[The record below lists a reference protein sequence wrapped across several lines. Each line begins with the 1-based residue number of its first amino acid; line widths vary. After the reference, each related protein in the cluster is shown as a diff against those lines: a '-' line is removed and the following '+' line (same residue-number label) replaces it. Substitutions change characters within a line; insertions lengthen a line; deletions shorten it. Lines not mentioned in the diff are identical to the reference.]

1 MVIRNLLPG
10 PGNWGIFLGAEGES
24 KIIAIFVDPSMAAA
38 MMMALRKVQAP
49 RPLTH
54 DLIASIFTG
63 LGVRALKVVISD
75 LRDGTYFARL
85 YLQQQ
90 STLGR
95 NVVEI
100 DARPSD
106 SIAIAIQQQCPIFV
120 NRGVWNEADDMSD
133 LLRQAEERARKSRE
147 KGEGETG
154 AEDDT
159 GGPPETPSP

>member
-1 MVIRNLLPG
+1 MNDELPVVIRNLLPG
-10 PGNWGIFLGAEGES
+10 PGNWGVFLGTEGAS
-24 KIIAIFVDPSMAAA
+24 KVIAIFVDPGMAAA

-75 LRDGTYFARL
+75 LRDATYFARL

-90 STLGR
+90 SELGR
-95 NVVEI
+95 SVVEI

-120 NRGVWNEADDMSD
+120 SRQVWADADDMSD
-133 LLRQAEERARKSRE
+133 LLRQAEERARE
-147 KGEGETG
+147 QDDKGDSNE
-154 AEDDT
+154 
-159 GGPPETPSP
+159 PPAGTTSE

>member
-1 MVIRNLLPG
+1 MSDEIPVSIRNLLPG
-10 PGNWGIFLGAEGES
+10 PGNWGVFLGAEGAD
-24 KIIAIFVDPSMAAA
+24 KVIAIFVDPSMAAA
-38 MMMALRKVQAP
+38 MLMALRKVQAP

-90 STLGR
+90 SGPDR

-120 NRGVWNEADDMSD
+120 RRHVWDEADNMIE
-133 LLRQAEERARKSRE
+133 LLRQAEERARKQPD
-147 KGEGETG
+147 K
-154 AEDDT
+154 DDDDQPQ
-159 GGPPETPSP
+159 GDEAPQ